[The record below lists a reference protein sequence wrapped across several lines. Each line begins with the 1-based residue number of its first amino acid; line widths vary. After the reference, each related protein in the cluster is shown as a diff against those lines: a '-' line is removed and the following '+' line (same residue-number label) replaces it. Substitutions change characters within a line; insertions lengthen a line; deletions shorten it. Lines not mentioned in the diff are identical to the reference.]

1 MLLEPYTATYS
12 RTLLEAA
19 QDRATEDDGVLEA
32 VRDDVELLLALFESA
47 PRLQLLL
54 ESPRVQESEKLGVVK
69 AALEG
74 RCVDILYR
82 FVRLVVDKGRA
93 EGLREILAQ
102 FLVDHD
108 RAIGRVRVNVTTAV
122 PLGEAQTAGLQGT
135 LEKKLDKTVVLEN
148 QVDEE
153 ILGGMV
159 VRFEGMVADASL
171 KKSLDR
177 FGADMMSLRLGSE
190 LVHED

>member
-54 ESPRVQESEKLGVVK
+54 ESPRVQESE
-69 AALEG
+69 
-74 RCVDILYR
+74 
-82 FVRLVVDKGRA
+82 
-93 EGLREILAQ
+93 